1 MLQFKRFM
9 ILIYIHLILSV
20 FLTYLNT
27 VVVIKLD
34 FIDENWLKALFSL
47 GCTSFIFLIIGL
59 FWGSL
64 ATEKKNPSLP
74 LVLYVIILV
83 GLFIASFFTE
93 TGWLVFIN
101 GNIPF
106 TYFIRNIDRRDLL
119 ILIIYALSCVVPS
132 YILYEGFQLSY
143 RLTHRK
149 EKIIETK

>member
-27 VVVIKLD
+27 VAVIKLD

-47 GCTSFIFLIIGL
+47 GCTSLIFLIIGL
-59 FWGSL
+59 FWGTFS
-64 ATEKKNPSLP
+64 TEKKKLLLP
-74 LVLYVIILV
+74 LIVYVIILV
-83 GLFIASFFTE
+83 ALFVASFFTE
-93 TGWLVFIN
+93 AGWLVFLN

-106 TYFIRNIDRRDLL
+106 TYFIRNIAQRDIL

-132 YILYEGFQLSY
+132 YVLYEGFQLSY
-143 RLTHRK
+143 RFSHRK
-149 EKIIETK
+149 DIIKEN